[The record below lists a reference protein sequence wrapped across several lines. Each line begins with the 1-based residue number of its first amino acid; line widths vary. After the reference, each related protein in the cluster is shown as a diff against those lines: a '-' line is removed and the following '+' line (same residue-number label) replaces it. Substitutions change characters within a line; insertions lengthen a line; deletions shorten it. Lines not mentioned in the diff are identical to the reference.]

1 MLIRSPTLARSA
13 TAFAK
18 SLLQARSW
26 NRKPGGGD
34 ANLHGGKSKTL
45 YRFGRRFRS
54 LNLYRLPRSQHVLRP
69 RQFYFAHLD
78 ANVVRGVGWVDADFD
93 SLPLPYVHTETLSL
107 AAFRSMF
114 CDRVCKKI
122 TVFSLSCAYCG
133 TVC

>member
-78 ANVVRGVGWVDADFD
+78 ANLVRGWGGVGGRRFRF
-93 SLPLPYVHTETLSL
+93 PTPTPTL
-107 AAFRSMF
+107 RPH
-114 CDRVCKKI
+114 
-122 TVFSLSCAYCG
+122 
-133 TVC
+133 